1 MACNTKQYPNW
12 PQFLEVYFQYR
23 RLITTQFGP
32 NVFNQCLCGVS
43 NMFHL
48 MKALS
53 ASHIS
58 NNQLSPASKHR
69 STLARANLRL
79 GASCDH
85 AGHARHQAGFH
96 NSQSACSTASPF
108 QALWLTIAL
117 EWLQH
122 IGALCGQFKADLAKI
137 QPDYPPFCPYTQVL
151 KPKDYDVGCLQPA
164 AIFLWSIIWFLLQL
178 ILPYAKKYIANL
190 FFLQLN
196 RFQTP
201 VHTPLECQL
210 VGPCGGPLFQLYV
223 LFDFLFKKRQFFSAT
238 ILGTLQ
244 KLFSEFFSMKGG
256 EGYPQLPLRFFG
268 QNDFP
273 LRGWWYPPIP
283 LSKSSAK
290 KQVFLDQKR

>member
-1 MACNTKQYPNW
+1 MMLGVCNRLPSFCDQSFDFFCNLFYPMQRN
-12 PQFLEVYFQYR
+12 
-23 RLITTQFGP
+23 T
-32 NVFNQCLCGVS
+32 
-43 NMFHL
+43 
-48 MKALS
+48 
-53 ASHIS
+53 
-58 NNQLSPASKHR
+58 SP
-69 STLARANLRL
+69 T
-79 GASCDH
+79 
-85 AGHARHQAGFH
+85 F
-96 NSQSACSTASPF
+96 
-108 QALWLTIAL
+108 
-117 EWLQH
+117 
-122 IGALCGQFKADLAKI
+122 
-137 QPDYPPFCPYTQVL
+137 
-151 KPKDYDVGCLQPA
+151 
-164 AIFLWSIIWFLLQL
+164 
-178 ILPYAKKYIANL
+178 

-244 KLFSEFFSMKGG
+244 KLFSDFFSMKGG